1 MLTPV
6 DIQQKKFH
14 AGLGYDKKDVNSF
27 FESVAESYE
36 ELYRSNAEL
45 KEQII
50 SLTDELQN
58 YKSKEDALQKSMMLA
73 EKDSEDTK
81 SRATREAKNIELDAK
96 NKAKLIIGDAEDR
109 LEEIEQEM
117 ASLETQYAAY
127 KSNFASL
134 LKMHFEF
141 LEENDFDVDAHID
154 PSAMSLLTGAAP
166 KNQGQGQAA
175 FGEFSG
181 DPQMRDPSLGG
192 LGSGI
197 STAMMGDDM
206 KTSSSAMYG
215 TNLSANDGF
224 VDPFNPDKEQ
234 VGRYNPYDGRDT
246 EKKASEKKKTTKSQT
261 TQKKA
266 TSAKVDE
273 TKKAETKTEPVS
285 QEKAEEKVAPQAE
298 AKPETKAETTAEP
311 KTEPKAEPKSDP
323 IPEIKTEA
331 SARPEPEIINL
342 SEDDDEDT
350 LVGDVD
356 LVETALLGDGET
368 DENLDDFGFEYVEE

>member
-14 AGLGYDKKDVNSF
+14 AGLGYDKKDVNTF
-27 FESVAESYE
+27 FESVAQSYE

-50 SLTDELQN
+50 ALNDGLQN
-58 YKSKEDALQKSMMLA
+58 YKSKEEELQKSMMLA

-81 SRATREAKNIELDAK
+81 SRANREAKNIELDAK

-109 LEEIEQEM
+109 LEQMKEEM
-117 ASLETQYAAY
+117 AILETQYAAY

-134 LKMHFEF
+134 LKMQFGF
-141 LEENDFDVDAHID
+141 LQENDFDVDAYID
-154 PSAMSLLTGAAP
+154 PDAMALLTGASAKP
-166 KNQGQGQAA
+166 QGDSS

-206 KTSSSAMYG
+206 RQSSSAMYG
-215 TNLSANDGF
+215 SNLSANDGF
-224 VDPFNPDKEQ
+224 VDPFNPDREQ
-234 VGRYNPYDGRDT
+234 VGRYNPYDGRNT
-246 EKKASEKKKTTKSQT
+246 EKKTGEKKSQGAKSQS

-266 TSAKVDE
+266 STSKVNEAKN
-273 TKKAETKTEPVS
+273 TAEKTEEVK
-285 QEKAEEKVAPQAE
+285 QEKVEENVKPQTEVKQEVKPEPTPAPE
-298 AKPETKAETTAEP
+298 AKKEPTPE
-311 KTEPKAEPKSDP
+311 P
-323 IPEIKTEA
+323 IPEIKTEP
-331 SARPEPEIINL
+331 SSRPEPEIINL

-356 LVETALLGDGET
+356 VVETALLGDGET
-368 DENLDDFGFEYVEE
+368 DENLDDFGFEYVNE